1 MYLFRAPNCTYYT
14 RICLPKYLKVRGF
27 RFDVKV
33 SLLTKNR
40 TLAISRNFDV
50 ASRLR
55 QLIDS
60 VTETV
65 QADEFTDLVNQTV
78 DEIRATFDC
87 AVNEVQTT
95 PNRVQS
101 AVKAARSA
109 PALPSMTLVSAQ
121 AQFIASKSKE
131 SISSASVKQL
141 LQRTTHFIQSTEVS
155 SVCDVSS
162 AHALVYRDLLLT
174 EGRSHKSNKDYL
186 AAVSQ
191 FFKWCRLMQ
200 LTQVNPFD
208 DIKLSQQN
216 AAGPDSSRQRWQKT
230 ELKQLFSSQQF
241 KSQDR
246 HLKWVTLLMLY
257 HGLRP
262 SEACQLSV
270 ADIVEH
276 EGVQCIRVCAEG
288 ESQRVKTSS
297 SVRWVPIHGKLISL
311 GFLSFVRSS
320 KEAGDTQLFRFRP
333 NTEGNWSRQFCKEF
347 ARMQNEMGMKARKR
361 PTTYSFRHTFI
372 DELKQSEVDE
382 NIVAELVGHKNQKI
396 TYGRYGKK
404 YKVSLLQKHLDTVF
418 EGTEFFG
425 LFEI

>member
-1 MYLFRAPNCTYYT
+1 MTETIYLFRAPNCTYYT
-14 RICLPKYLKVRGF
+14 RICLPKYLKVRGY

-65 QADEFTDLVNQTV
+65 QADEFTDLVNKTV

-109 PALPSMTLVSAQ
+109 PALPSMTLISAQ

-155 SVCDVSS
+155 SVSDVSS
-162 AHALVYRDLLLT
+162 AHALVYRGLLLT

-191 FFKWCRLMQ
+191 FFKWCRQMQ
-200 LTQVNPFD
+200 LTQVNPFG

-216 AAGPDSSRQRWQKT
+216 ASDPDSSRQRWQKT
-230 ELKQLFSSQQF
+230 
-241 KSQDR
+241 DR
-246 HLKWVTLLMLY
+246 
-257 HGLRP
+257 
-262 SEACQLSV
+262 
-270 ADIVEH
+270 
-276 EGVQCIRVCAEG
+276 
-288 ESQRVKTSS
+288 
-297 SVRWVPIHGKLISL
+297 
-311 GFLSFVRSS
+311 
-320 KEAGDTQLFRFRP
+320 
-333 NTEGNWSRQFCKEF
+333 
-347 ARMQNEMGMKARKR
+347 
-361 PTTYSFRHTFI
+361 
-372 DELKQSEVDE
+372 
-382 NIVAELVGHKNQKI
+382 
-396 TYGRYGKK
+396 
-404 YKVSLLQKHLDTVF
+404 
-418 EGTEFFG
+418 
-425 LFEI
+425 